1 MTFRFFLL
9 RLRSQ
14 KKPQALKGYGGRTSI
29 DRCLIPASVIH
40 YPKTSV
46 ENSMDIASI
55 VLKLLLAVALGGL
68 IGLER
73 ESSRKPAG
81 FRTNILIC
89 MGSAM
94 MMILSGL
101 ILGDGESSAGD
112 QTRMAAAVITG
123 MGFIGAGSIIQARGM
138 VTGVTTAA
146 TLWAVAGLGLVIGS
160 GYTFEAIIFAAVI
173 IGTLVVFRLV
183 ENRFM
188 AKEIY
193 RYSLRTS
200 SPVQVTNA
208 VKKLA
213 LHEGIK
219 FREIKHKKERQI
231 GIILLSFSATA
242 EIEQKFHQD
251 LLSIGEIKEMT
262 IE

>member
-1 MTFRFFLL
+1 
-9 RLRSQ
+9 
-14 KKPQALKGYGGRTSI
+14 
-29 DRCLIPASVIH
+29 
-40 YPKTSV
+40 
-46 ENSMDIASI
+46 MDIVSI

-73 ESSRKPAG
+73 ESSQKPAG

-89 MGSAM
+89 IGSTM

-101 ILGDGESSAGD
+101 ILGQEETSAGD
-112 QTRMAAAVITG
+112 LTRVAAAVITG
-123 MGFIGAGSIIQARGM
+123 VGFIGAGAIIQARGM
-138 VTGVTTAA
+138 VTGLTTAA

-160 GYTFEAIIFAAVI
+160 GHYIEAIIFAAIVI
-173 IGTLVVFRLV
+173 STLVIFRLV
-183 ENRFM
+183 EDRFL

-193 RYSLRTS
+193 RYGLRTPT
-200 SPVQVTNA
+200 PVQVITA
-208 VKKLA
+208 VKKVA

-219 FREIKHKKERQI
+219 FKEIKHTKKQKI
-231 GIILLSFSATA
+231 AIISLSFSTTA

-251 LLSIGEIKEMT
+251 LLNIEEISEMT

>member
-1 MTFRFFLL
+1 
-9 RLRSQ
+9 
-14 KKPQALKGYGGRTSI
+14 
-29 DRCLIPASVIH
+29 
-40 YPKTSV
+40 
-46 ENSMDIASI
+46 MDIVSI

-73 ESSRKPAG
+73 ESSQKSAG

-89 MGSAM
+89 IGST

-101 ILGDGESSAGD
+101 ILGQEETSAGD
-112 QTRMAAAVITG
+112 LTRVAAAVITG
-123 MGFIGAGSIIQARGM
+123 VGFIGAGAIIQARGM
-138 VTGVTTAA
+138 VAGLTTAA

-160 GYTFEAIIFAAVI
+160 GHYIEAIIFAAIVI
-173 IGTLVVFRLV
+173 STLVIFRLV
-183 ENRFM
+183 EDRFL

-193 RYSLRTS
+193 RYGLRTPT
-200 SPVQVTNA
+200 PVQVITA
-208 VKKLA
+208 VKKVA

-219 FREIKHKKERQI
+219 FKEIKHTKKQKI
-231 GIILLSFSATA
+231 AIISLSFSTTA

-251 LLSIGEIKEMT
+251 LLNIEEISEMT

>member
-1 MTFRFFLL
+1 
-9 RLRSQ
+9 
-14 KKPQALKGYGGRTSI
+14 
-29 DRCLIPASVIH
+29 
-40 YPKTSV
+40 
-46 ENSMDIASI
+46 MDIVSI

-73 ESSRKPAG
+73 ESSQKPAG

-89 MGSAM
+89 IGSTM

-101 ILGDGESSAGD
+101 ILGQEETSAGD
-112 QTRMAAAVITG
+112 LTRVAAAVITG
-123 MGFIGAGSIIQARGM
+123 VGFIGAGSIIQARGM
-138 VTGVTTAA
+138 VTGLTTAA

-160 GYTFEAIIFAAVI
+160 GHYIEAIIFAAIVI
-173 IGTLVVFRLV
+173 STLVIFRLV
-183 ENRFM
+183 EDRFL

-193 RYSLRTS
+193 RYGLRTPT
-200 SPVQVTNA
+200 PVQVITA
-208 VKKLA
+208 VKKVA

-219 FREIKHKKERQI
+219 FKEIKHTKKQKI
-231 GIILLSFSATA
+231 AIISLSFSTTA

-251 LLSIGEIKEMT
+251 LLNIEEISEMT

>member
-1 MTFRFFLL
+1 
-9 RLRSQ
+9 
-14 KKPQALKGYGGRTSI
+14 
-29 DRCLIPASVIH
+29 
-40 YPKTSV
+40 
-46 ENSMDIASI
+46 MDIVSI

-73 ESSRKPAG
+73 ESSQKSAG

-89 MGSAM
+89 IGSTM

-101 ILGDGESSAGD
+101 ILGQEETSAGD
-112 QTRMAAAVITG
+112 LTRVAAAVITG
-123 MGFIGAGSIIQARGM
+123 VGFIGAGSIIQARGM
-138 VTGVTTAA
+138 VTGLTTAA

-160 GYTFEAIIFAAVI
+160 GHYIEAIIFAAIVI
-173 IGTLVVFRLV
+173 STLVIFRLV
-183 ENRFM
+183 EDRFL

-193 RYSLRTS
+193 RYGLRTPT
-200 SPVQVTNA
+200 PVQVITA
-208 VKKLA
+208 VKKVA

-219 FREIKHKKERQI
+219 FKEIKHTKKQKI
-231 GIILLSFSATA
+231 AIISLSFSTTA

-251 LLSIGEIKEMT
+251 LLNIEEISEMT

>member
-1 MTFRFFLL
+1 
-9 RLRSQ
+9 
-14 KKPQALKGYGGRTSI
+14 
-29 DRCLIPASVIH
+29 
-40 YPKTSV
+40 
-46 ENSMDIASI
+46 MDIVSI

-73 ESSRKPAG
+73 ESSQKSAG

-89 MGSAM
+89 IGSTM

-101 ILGDGESSAGD
+101 ILGQEETSAGD
-112 QTRMAAAVITG
+112 LTRVAAAVITG
-123 MGFIGAGSIIQARGM
+123 VGFIGAGSIIQARGM
-138 VTGVTTAA
+138 VTGLTTAA

-160 GYTFEAIIFAAVI
+160 GHYIEAIIFAAIVI
-173 IGTLVVFRLV
+173 STGVIFRLV
-183 ENRFM
+183 EDRFL

-193 RYSLRTS
+193 RYGLRTPT
-200 SPVQVTNA
+200 PVQVITA
-208 VKKLA
+208 VKKVA

-219 FREIKHKKERQI
+219 FKEIKHTKKQKI
-231 GIILLSFSATA
+231 AIISLSFSTTA

-251 LLSIGEIKEMT
+251 LLNIEEISEMT

>member
-1 MTFRFFLL
+1 
-9 RLRSQ
+9 
-14 KKPQALKGYGGRTSI
+14 
-29 DRCLIPASVIH
+29 
-40 YPKTSV
+40 
-46 ENSMDIASI
+46 MDIVSI

-73 ESSRKPAG
+73 ESSQKPAG

-89 MGSAM
+89 IGSTM

-101 ILGDGESSAGD
+101 ILGQEETSAGD
-112 QTRMAAAVITG
+112 LTRVAAAVITG
-123 MGFIGAGSIIQARGM
+123 VGFIGAGSIIQARGM
-138 VTGVTTAA
+138 VTGLTTAA

-160 GYTFEAIIFAAVI
+160 GHYIEAIIFAAIVI
-173 IGTLVVFRLV
+173 STGVIFRLV
-183 ENRFM
+183 EDRFL

-193 RYSLRTS
+193 RYGLRTPT
-200 SPVQVTNA
+200 PVQVITA
-208 VKKLA
+208 VKKVA

-219 FREIKHKKERQI
+219 FKEIKHTKKQKI
-231 GIILLSFSATA
+231 AIISLSFSTTA

-251 LLSIGEIKEMT
+251 LLNIEEISEMT